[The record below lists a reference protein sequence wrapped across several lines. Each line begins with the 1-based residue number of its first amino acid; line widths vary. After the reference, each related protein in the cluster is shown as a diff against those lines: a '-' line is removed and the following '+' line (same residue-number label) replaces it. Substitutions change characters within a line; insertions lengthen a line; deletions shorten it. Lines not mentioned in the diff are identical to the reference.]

1 MSSSWRSI
9 VFLLVVSRAPGLSAV
24 KISNATSDNGMSFN
38 TRSAIE
44 WAAGGYL
51 NAERAHAANSTRIL
65 LVTTANT
72 GYLTM
77 LLSWMCRSRELGL
90 KFTIH
95 AQDLKLFRTL
105 SAQSSETNSF
115 VGGFSTF
122 YEPWLSGTGDFQS
135 FGGKQYI
142 HSTLL
147 KAHIVRLILEQFA
160 GQFHVWLSDPDVAFF
175 FDPIPWFAY
184 GSQCDLQ
191 FQINEKLGQNGLQRI
206 LAGDPFNSGAGGNS
220 GFVLWRGTALS
231 IKVAAAVSEECTRAS
246 SLAKAMYSGD
256 QAATWHVI
264 NAIRRGD
271 RETQLGLRLPVIK
284 TKTHLEMADWR
295 NNLFFDT
302 HDLGILST
310 ENPNESSFHLCP
322 LPMLTHPSGSYFK
335 SDVYSRAVKAAGIE
349 ISKLKE
355 MVNLSREVHPPGVVI
370 AHANFI
376 QGSRLK
382 RLALIRL
389 AARSWALSK
398 DWKEPPAHAP
408 AGTGLNWPEQPCR
421 GVAEGGV
428 PL

>member
-1 MSSSWRSI
+1 MLNNAWAQSCSTAPAKLRIKSEKADADTIEQDALNLEYKSHGAHRTRRLHKLLRTADLVYARCPEGDDNSI
-9 VFLLVVSRAPGLSAV
+9 V
-24 KISNATSDNGMSFN
+24 
-38 TRSAIE
+38 
-44 WAAGGYL
+44 W
-51 NAERAHAANSTRIL
+51 
-65 LVTTANT
+65 
-72 GYLTM
+72 
-77 LLSWMCRSRELGL
+77 W
-90 KFTIH
+90 
-95 AQDLKLFRTL
+95 TL
-105 SAQSSETNSF
+105 
-115 VGGFSTF
+115 
-122 YEPWLSGTGDFQS
+122 
-135 FGGKQYI
+135 
-142 HSTLL
+142 
-147 KAHIVRLILEQFA
+147 R
-160 GQFHVWLSDPDVAFF
+160 
-175 FDPIPWFAY
+175 
-184 GSQCDLQ
+184 
-191 FQINEKLGQNGLQRI
+191 
-206 LAGDPFNSGAGGNS
+206 
-220 GFVLWRGTALS
+220 RGTALS

-256 QAATWHVI
+256 QAVTWHVI

-302 HDLGILST
+302 QDLGILST

-398 DWKEPPAHAP
+398 DWKEPPA
-408 AGTGLNWPEQPCR
+408 GTGLNWPEQPCR
-421 GVAEGGV
+421 GEVWQRGV
-428 PL
+428 CLCE